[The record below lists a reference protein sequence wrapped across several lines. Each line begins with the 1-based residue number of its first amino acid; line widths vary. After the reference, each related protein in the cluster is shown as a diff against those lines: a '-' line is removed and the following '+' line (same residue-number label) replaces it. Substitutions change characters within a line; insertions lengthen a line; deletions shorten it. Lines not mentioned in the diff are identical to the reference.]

1 MQAAAKFAG
10 RTAVREMEHWFFGVY
25 LPAWVDLGASGSG
38 QDQVILEY
46 WGFPLHA
53 ASVNM
58 TRCLMTGD
66 DVIGLLRAN
75 QKPLRAENYTHTTV
89 LDRQVVGFN
98 ENAGAIDVIWSR
110 RRADESEIERRAVHF
125 EIHRTAAG
133 WRVVAIASALTDR
146 SSLAEVWETPL
157 LEGTAL

>member
-1 MQAAAKFAG
+1 MQTTTKP
-10 RTAVREMEHWFFGVY
+10 RTAAQEIAHWFFGVY
-25 LPAWVDLGASGSG
+25 LPTWVNLGAKGG
-38 QDQVILEY
+38 DEDVILEF

-58 TRCLMTGD
+58 TRCLMTGG

-75 QKPLRAENYTHTTV
+75 QVPLQASNYTHTRV
-89 LDRQVVGFN
+89 LDRRVVGFN

-125 EIHRTAAG
+125 EIHRTSAG
-133 WRVVAIASALTDR
+133 WRVVAIASTLTDQT
-146 SSLAEVWETPL
+146 SLAEIWETVD
-157 LEGTAL
+157 EGATA

>member
-1 MQAAAKFAG
+1 MQTATKP
-10 RTAVREMEHWFFGVY
+10 RTAAHEIAQWFFGVY
-25 LPAWVDLGASGSG
+25 LPTWVSLGAQGG
-38 QDQVILEY
+38 DEAVILEF

-66 DVIGLLRAN
+66 EVIGLLRAN
-75 QKPLRAENYTHTTV
+75 QVPLQASHYTHTRV
-89 LDRQVVGFN
+89 LDRRVLGFN

-125 EIHRTAAG
+125 EIHRRSSG

-146 SSLAEVWETPL
+146 TSLADIWETID
-157 LEGTAL
+157 EGAAA